1 MKCEACG
8 QEIDCIEIDDFQR
21 DGSDEWCLYP
31 VYEHENG
38 IYIDATENWTGYG
51 VSDEEMAESVRCPLC
66 KKFPFKCKEIQTY
79 ELLRLV
85 MFTDGEK
92 NERTN

>member
-21 DGSDEWCLYP
+21 DGSDEWCSYP

-38 IYIDATENWTGYG
+38 IYIDATENWKGYG
-51 VSDEEMAESVRCPLC
+51 MSDEEMAESIRCPLC
-66 KKFPFKCKEIQTY
+66 KKFPFMCKEVQTY
-79 ELLRLV
+79 DLVRLV
-85 MFTDGEK
+85 MFKEAEREEK
-92 NERTN
+92 

>member
-38 IYIDATENWTGYG
+38 IYIDATENWTGYR

-85 MFTDGEK
+85 MFTEGEK
-92 NERTN
+92 NEID